1 MISGLTNSK
10 LSQVSTYN
18 LKNPFR
24 VGVNGVYSINDIVED
39 NQTVRVIKYNI
50 DGIFYETKFN
60 LEDFNTQSVTNE
72 SSVIKNKQNYNV
84 ISSENFSITTFK
96 TNLSGFNFISRPTI
110 KEENK
115 FAQVF
120 QPEIKADIFIERT
133 NTNVF
138 ERHSR
143 LEEIKTI
150 GQLENYKNGFF
161 NIKKGE

>member
-10 LSQVSTYN
+10 LSQISGYN

-24 VGVNGVYSINDIVED
+24 VGVNGVSNIIDVVGDNDEIVR
-39 NQTVRVIKYNI
+39 TIKYNI
-50 DGIFYETKFN
+50 DGILYETTFIIDN
-60 LEDFNTQSVTNE
+60 NDSTENNTSVI
-72 SSVIKNKQNYNV
+72 IKNKQNYSV
-84 ISSENFSITTFK
+84 ENNENTTTTIFK
-96 TNLSGFNFISRPTI
+96 TNLSGVDFIEKPSI

-115 FAQVF
+115 FNQIF

-143 LEEIKTI
+143 LEDIKTI
-150 GQLENYKNGFF
+150 GQLENYKNRFF
-161 NIKKGE
+161 NIIKGE